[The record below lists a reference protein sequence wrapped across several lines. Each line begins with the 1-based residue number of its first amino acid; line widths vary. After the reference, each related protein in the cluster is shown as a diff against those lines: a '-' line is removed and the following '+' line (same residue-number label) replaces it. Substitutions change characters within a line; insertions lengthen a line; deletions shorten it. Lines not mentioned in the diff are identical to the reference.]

1 MTVQIG
7 NLTFDRV
14 RYDAE
19 GDVLYLHRGDP
30 SDAVDFDA
38 SPEGHALRFDRQGV
52 TSSASRSSTSGGCLT
67 TKARSRSRSVRLSNS
82 ISRPSSCQTL
92 SRSRSGSSQPM
103 SRAPSA
109 PGRGASAKDGG
120 VGERRVGGQDS
131 RLTLDGCRAVASF
144 RRQSPTGSRVRRLLF
159 IRGSG
164 TLGRACRCGPCG
176 KERVVPVQR
185 RSLKPSCEAAKPRRP

>member
-1 MTVQIG
+1 MSRSRLDRHRIRPPQRPMTVQIG

-67 TKARSRSRSVRLSNS
+67 TKAGSRSRSLRLSS
-82 ISRPSSCQTL
+82 STSRPSSCPTL
-92 SRSRSGSSQPM
+92 SPSRSDSSEPN
-103 SRAPSA
+103 
-109 PGRGASAKDGG
+109 D
-120 VGERRVGGQDS
+120 QDS
-131 RLTLDGCRAVASF
+131 R
-144 RRQSPTGSRVRRLLF
+144 RRLARPSAQPKMAVLVSDGAARWELAPDVDQCRQLRRC
-159 IRGSG
+159 IGKSPIHR
-164 TLGRACRCGPCG
+164 RAGDC
-176 KERVVPVQR
+176 
-185 RSLKPSCEAAKPRRP
+185 S

>member
-103 SRAPSA
+103 SKAPSA
-109 PGRGASAKDGG
+109 PGRVASAKDGG

-159 IRGSG
+159 IRDG

-176 KERVVPVQR
+176 KKRVVPVQR

>member
-52 TSSASRSSTSGGCLT
+52 TSSASRSSTSAAA
-67 TKARSRSRSVRLSNS
+67 KS
-82 ISRPSSCQTL
+82 SRPATCPAPRA
-92 SRSRSGSSQPM
+92 SRGAIW
-103 SRAPSA
+103 SRASTA
-109 PGRGASAKDGG
+109 
-120 VGERRVGGQDS
+120 
-131 RLTLDGCRAVASF
+131 
-144 RRQSPTGSRVRRLLF
+144 
-159 IRGSG
+159 
-164 TLGRACRCGPCG
+164 
-176 KERVVPVQR
+176 
-185 RSLKPSCEAAKPRRP
+185 RRPTARPS

>member
-144 RRQSPTGSRVRRLLF
+144 RRQSPTGSRVRRLLLF
-159 IRGSG
+159 VHPALSVGLVVAAHAGRNGSCPFRG
-164 TLGRACRCGPCG
+164 A
-176 KERVVPVQR
+176 V
-185 RSLKPSCEAAKPRRP
+185 